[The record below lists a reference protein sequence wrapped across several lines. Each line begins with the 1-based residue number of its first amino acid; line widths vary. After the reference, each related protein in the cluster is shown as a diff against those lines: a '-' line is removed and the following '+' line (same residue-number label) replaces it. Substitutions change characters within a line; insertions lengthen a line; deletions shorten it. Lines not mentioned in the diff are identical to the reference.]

1 VEKRAEGIV
10 KKALAVLIIL
20 SMSAIPAFLYTGVA
34 HAAPFAKTA
43 ATAKAVSPVKAASGT
58 PKLDL
63 FGSLT
68 GNQGGKN
75 LINVALML
83 TVLAFAPAILLLM
96 SSFTRI
102 VIVLSF
108 LRQAIGIPQLP
119 PNQIIVGL
127 SLFLTFFVMAPTY
140 ERIHVNALTPFMNDQ
155 IGYEEFLDRSSQDMS
170 TFMLKFT
177 KEKDL
182 ALFMNLAGLKRPT
195 GEKDIPFRVLVP
207 AFAISELK
215 RAFQIGF
222 LLYIPFLVIDMV
234 VASILLSAGMMM
246 LPPVFI
252 SLPFKLMLF
261 VLVDGWNLLM
271 GSLIKGFL

>member
-1 VEKRAEGIV
+1 MKTWFA
-10 KKALAVLIIL
+10 ALAIFSIL
-20 SMSAIPAFLYTGVA
+20 G
-34 HAAPFAKTA
+34 APTYCYAKTVTGKSVTHPTVVA
-43 ATAKAVSPVKAASGT
+43 QPAPQA
-58 PKLDL
+58 KLDL

-68 GNQGGKN
+68 GNQGSKN
-75 LINVALML
+75 LINIALML
-83 TVLAFAPAILLLM
+83 TIMAFAPAILLLM

-119 PNQIIVGL
+119 PNQIVIGL

-140 ERIHVNALTPFMNDQ
+140 ERIHLNAFSPFMNNQ
-155 IGYEEFLDRSSQDMS
+155 IGYEEFLSRSSQDMS
-170 TFMLKFT
+170 AFMLKFT

-182 ALFMNLAGLKRPT
+182 ALFMNMAGLKRPAV
-195 GEKDIPFRVLVP
+195 EKDIPFKVIVP

-222 LLYIPFLVIDMV
+222 LLYIPFLVIDLV

-246 LPPVFI
+246 LPPIFI

-271 GSLIKGFL
+271 GSLIKGFM

>member
-1 VEKRAEGIV
+1 MEKGGKRRM
-10 KKALAVLIIL
+10 KIIL
-20 SMSAIPAFLYTGVA
+20 VSIVIASLFLVPVLA
-34 HAAPFAKTA
+34 HAKTN
-43 ATAKAVSPVKAASGT
+43 TQDKTQGKS
-58 PKLDL
+58 DL
-63 FGSLT
+63 LGMFT
-68 GNQGGKN
+68 TNEGNKN
-75 LINVALML
+75 LISIVIVL

-102 VIVLSF
+102 IIVLSL

-127 SLFLTFFVMAPTY
+127 SLFLTFFIMAPTY
-140 ERIHVNALTPFMNDQ
+140 ERVHTNALSPYMSNK
-155 IGYEEFLDRSSQDMS
+155 IGFDEFLTNASKEMS
-170 TFMLKFT
+170 VFMFKYT

-182 ALFMNLAGLKRPT
+182 ALFMGIAGLSKPKT
-195 GEKDIPFRVLVP
+195 QSEIPMRVLVP

-234 VASILLSAGMMM
+234 VASVLLAAGMMM
-246 LPPVFI
+246 LPPMFI

-261 VLVDGWNLLM
+261 VLVDGWNLLV
-271 GSLIKGFL
+271 GSLIKSF

>member
-1 VEKRAEGIV
+1 VEERGEAAV
-10 KKALAVLIIL
+10 KAWFSVLIIAAL
-20 SMSAIPAFLYTGVA
+20 LATPSFAYAKKTSASGRSM
-34 HAAPFAKTA
+34 A
-43 ATAKAVSPVKAASGT
+43 ATSAPAAA

-63 FGSLT
+63 FSSLT
-68 GNQGGKN
+68 GNQGSKN
-75 LINVALML
+75 LINIALVM
-83 TVLAFAPAILLLM
+83 TILAFAPAILLLM

-108 LRQAIGIPQLP
+108 LRQAMGIPQLP

-127 SLFLTFFVMAPTY
+127 SLFLTFFIMAPTY
-140 ERIHVNALTPFMNDQ
+140 EHIHQNALTPFMADQ
-155 IGYEEFLDRSSQDMS
+155 IGYEEFLTRSSADLS

-182 ALFMNLAGLKRPT
+182 ALFMNMASLSRPAS
-195 GEKDIPFRVLVP
+195 EKDIPFKVIVP

-234 VASILLSAGMMM
+234 VASILMSAGMMM
-246 LPPVFI
+246 LPPIFI

-261 VLVDGWNLLM
+261 VMVDGWNLLT
-271 GSLIKGFL
+271 GSIMKGFM

>member
-1 VEKRAEGIV
+1 MRIFLV
-10 KKALAVLIIL
+10 ALILI
-20 SMSAIPAFLYTGVA
+20 SMLCVPTLASA
-34 HAAPFAKTA
+34 KS
-43 ATAKAVSPVKAASGT
+43 TAKPVATSKI
-58 PKLDL
+58 DL
-63 FGSLT
+63 FSTFKGNEGS
-68 GNQGGKN
+68 KN
-75 LINVALML
+75 LLSIVIML
-83 TVLAFAPAILLLM
+83 TILAFAPAILLLM

-127 SLFLTFFVMAPTY
+127 SLFLTFFIMAPTY
-140 ERIHVNALTPFMNDQ
+140 EKINSAALSPFMENKIDYQ
-155 IGYEEFLDRSSQDMS
+155 EFLSRSSTEMS
-170 TFMLKFT
+170 AFMLKFT

-182 ALFMNLAGLKRPT
+182 ALFMNIAGLKRPAN
-195 GEKDIPFRVLVP
+195 EKEIPFRVVVP

-222 LLYIPFLVIDMV
+222 LLYIPFIVIDMV
-234 VASILLSAGMMM
+234 IASVLLSAGMMM

-261 VLVDGWNLLM
+261 VLVDGWNLLT
-271 GSLIKGFL
+271 GSLIKGFF

>member
-1 VEKRAEGIV
+1 MKFLLAGFI
-10 KKALAVLIIL
+10 ALSIL
-20 SMSAIPAFLYTGVA
+20 VA
-34 HAAPFAKTA
+34 
-43 ATAKAVSPVKAASGT
+43 SPLCYGKAASGRT
-58 PKLDL
+58 VTKAAMAEKPVSSAKLDL

-68 GNQGGKN
+68 GSQGGKN
-75 LINVALML
+75 LINVALVL
-83 TVLAFAPAILLLM
+83 TVLTFAPAILLLM

-108 LRQAIGIPQLP
+108 LRQALGIPQLP
-119 PNQIIVGL
+119 PNQIVVGL

-140 ERIHVNALTPFMNDQ
+140 ERIHANAFSPLMNNQ
-155 IGYEEFLDRSSQDMS
+155 IGYEEFLDRSSEDMS

-182 ALFMNLAGLKRPT
+182 ALFMNIAGLKQPT
-195 GEKDIPFRVLVP
+195 AEKDVPFRVIVP

-246 LPPVFI
+246 LPPIFI

-271 GSLIKGFL
+271 GSLMKGFL

>member
-1 VEKRAEGIV
+1 VRTIISAALILILV
-10 KKALAVLIIL
+10 ISIPSLAYAKKASAVDRN
-20 SMSAIPAFLYTGVA
+20 VA
-34 HAAPFAKTA
+34 
-43 ATAKAVSPVKAASGT
+43 AASAT

-63 FGSLT
+63 FGSLSGT
-68 GNQGGKN
+68 QGSKN
-75 LINVALML
+75 IINIALVM
-83 TVLAFAPAILLLM
+83 TILAFAPAILLLM

-108 LRQAIGIPQLP
+108 LRQAIGVSQLP

-127 SLFLTFFVMAPTY
+127 SLFLTLFVMAPTY
-140 ERIHVNALTPFMNDQ
+140 EHIHTNALTPFMNDQ
-155 IGYEEFLDRSSQDMS
+155 IGYEEFLSRSSQDLS
-170 TFMLKFT
+170 TFMLKYT

-182 ALFMNLAGLKRPT
+182 GLFMGIAGLSRPSS
-195 GEKDIPFRVLVP
+195 EKDIPFKVIVP

-234 VASILLSAGMMM
+234 VASILMSAGMMM
-246 LPPVFI
+246 LPPMFI

-261 VLVDGWNLLM
+261 VLVDGWNLLT
-271 GSLIKGFL
+271 GSLMKGFM

>member
-1 VEKRAEGIV
+1 MGKRGKIV
-10 KKALAVLIIL
+10 VKPWFAVLIIL
-20 SMSAIPAFLYTGVA
+20 SILSTPAFCY
-34 HAAPFAKTA
+34 AKTVTGKSVTRA
-43 ATAKAVSPVKAASGT
+43 PVVAQPA
-58 PKLDL
+58 PQAKLDL

-68 GNQGGKN
+68 GNQGSKN
-75 LINVALML
+75 LINIALVL
-83 TVLAFAPAILLLM
+83 TIMAFAPAILLLM

-119 PNQIIVGL
+119 PNQIVVGL

-140 ERIHVNALTPFMNDQ
+140 EHIHANALSPFMNDQ
-155 IGYEEFLDRSSQDMS
+155 IGYEEFLSRSSQDMS
-170 TFMLKFT
+170 TFMMKFT

-182 ALFMNLAGLKRPT
+182 ALFMNMAGLKRPA
-195 GEKDIPFRVLVP
+195 GEKDIPFKVIVP

-246 LPPVFI
+246 LPPIFI

-261 VLVDGWNLLM
+261 VLVDGWNLLT
-271 GSLIKGFL
+271 GSLMKGFL